1 MKKRKIKL
9 LASLTSL
16 VLVVA
21 VMAVGVWAASSA
33 TVKITGNVSYTAKG
47 NVSATVSV
55 TDIDGSSQS
64 DQPDKSVTIAPTAT
78 TSDNT
83 KSISLGEDLTV
94 KQVEGSETAA
104 TWSYTFTITNNYAEK
119 AENTTL
125 YAKVTLPTAGTN
137 YTIAATVAIPS
148 VSEGAAQSYTSGTEI
163 TLAENATAT
172 FVITLTVTDVTASI
186 DSANV
191 GSSIALNVV
200 STSN

>member
-33 TVKITGNVSYTAKG
+33 TVKITGNVSYNAKG
-47 NVSATVSV
+47 NVSATIAV

-83 KSISLGEDLTV
+83 ESISLGDSLTV
-94 KQVEGSETAA
+94 EQVEGSGTAA
-104 TWSYTFTITNNYAEK
+104 TWSYTFTIKNNYAEA

-125 YAKVTLPTAGTN
+125 YAKVTLPSAGDN
-137 YTIAATVAIPS
+137 YSISATVKIPS
-148 VSEGAAQSYTSGTEI
+148 VESGVAKSYTSGTEI
-163 TLAENATAT
+163 ILAENATAT
-172 FVITLTVTDVTASI
+172 FVITLTVTDVAVSI
-186 DSANV
+186 DDADV
-191 GSSIALNVV
+191 GSTIALSVV
-200 STSN
+200 SSN

>member
-33 TVKITGNVSYTAKG
+33 TVNITGNVSYTAKG

-64 DQPDKSVTIAPTAT
+64 DKSVTIAPTET
-78 TSDNT
+78 TSEA
-83 KSISLGEDLTV
+83 KEISLGEGLTV
-94 KQVEGSETAA
+94 KQVEGSTASA
-104 TWSYTFTITNNYAEK
+104 TWSYTFTIKNNYTEA

-125 YAKVTLPTAGTN
+125 YAKVTLPSAGTN
-137 YTIAATVAIPS
+137 YSISATVAIPS
-148 VSEGAAQSYTSGTEI
+148 VESGVAKSYTSASEI
-163 TLAENATAT
+163 TLAEDETAT
-172 FVITLTVTDVTASI
+172 FVITLTVTDVAASI
-186 DSANV
+186 SGANV
-191 GSSIALNVV
+191 GSSIALSVA
-200 STSN
+200 SSN

>member
-33 TVKITGNVSYTAKG
+33 TVNITGNVSYNAKG
-47 NVSATVSV
+47 NVSATIAV

-83 KSISLGEDLTV
+83 KSLSLGESLTV
-94 KQVEGSETAA
+94 KQVEGSTATA
-104 TWSYTFTITNNYAEK
+104 KWSYTFTITNNYAEK

-125 YAKVTLPTAGTN
+125 YAKVTLPSDGTN
-137 YTIAATVAIPS
+137 YSISATVAIPS
-148 VSEGAAQSYTSGTEI
+148 VSSGAAQPYTDASEI
-163 TLAENATAT
+163 TLAENETAT
-172 FVITLTVTDVTASI
+172 FVITLTVEDVAVSI
-186 DSANV
+186 GSADV
-191 GSSIALNVV
+191 GSSIALSVA
-200 STSN
+200 SSSN

>member
-33 TVKITGNVSYTAKG
+33 TVKITGNVSYAAKG
-47 NVSATVSV
+47 NVSATISV

-64 DQPDKSVTIAPTAT
+64 DKSVTIAPTET
-78 TSDNT
+78 TSEAKNL
-83 KSISLGEDLTV
+83 SLGESLTV
-94 KQVEGSETAA
+94 KQVEGSDASA
-104 TWSYTFTITNNYAEK
+104 TWSYTFTIKNNYTVS

-125 YAKVTLPTAGTN
+125 YAKVTLPSSGTN
-137 YTIAATVAIPS
+137 YSISATVAIPS
-148 VSEGAAQSYTSGTEI
+148 VESGAAQSYTSGTEI

-172 FVITLTVTDVTASI
+172 FVITLTVTDVAVSI
-186 DSANV
+186 GSADV

-200 STSN
+200 SSN

>member
-33 TVKITGNVSYTAKG
+33 TVNITGNVSYTAKG

-64 DQPDKSVTIAPTAT
+64 NKSVTIAPTET
-78 TSDNT
+78 TSEA
-83 KSISLGEDLTV
+83 KEISLGEGLTV
-94 KQVEGSETAA
+94 KQVEGSTASA
-104 TWSYTFTITNNYAEK
+104 TWSYTFTIKNNYTEA

-125 YAKVTLPTAGTN
+125 YAKVTLPSAGTN
-137 YTIAATVAIPS
+137 YSISATVAIPS
-148 VSEGAAQSYTSGTEI
+148 VESGVAKSYTSASEI
-163 TLAENATAT
+163 TLAEDETAT
-172 FVITLTVTDVTASI
+172 FVITLTVTDVAASI
-186 DSANV
+186 SGANV
-191 GSSIALNVV
+191 GSSIALSVA
-200 STSN
+200 SSN

>member
-33 TVKITGNVSYTAKG
+33 TVNITGNVSYNAKG

-64 DQPDKSVTIAPTAT
+64 DKSVTIAPTEK
-78 TSDNT
+78 TSEA
-83 KSISLGEDLTV
+83 KEISLGEDLTV
-94 KQVEGSETAA
+94 KQVEGSTATA
-104 TWSYTFTITNNYAEK
+104 KWSYTFTIKNNYTVS

-125 YAKVTLPTAGTN
+125 YAKVTLPEAGTN
-137 YTIAATVAIPS
+137 YSISATVAIPS
-148 VSEGAAQSYTSGTEI
+148 VSSGDPQSYTSEDEI
-163 TLAENATAT
+163 TLAENENAT
-172 FVITLTVTDVTASI
+172 FVITLTVTDVAVSI
-186 DSANV
+186 GSANV
-191 GSSIALNVV
+191 GSSIALSV
-200 STSN
+200 TSSSN